1 MENFINKN
9 PDVVVD
15 IPFVHDNDVKYEE
28 ELEIKQG
35 YSFKHNSER
44 QKQKFRLSYITG
56 QINHLMIKNLK
67 IMSLRV

>member
-1 MENFINKN
+1 MGNFINKN

-44 QKQKFRLSYITG
+44 QKQAI
-56 QINHLMIKNLK
+56 ILMMKDGEKVSTEVPAILHNR
-67 IMSLRV
+67 SN

>member
-1 MENFINKN
+1 MGNFINKN

-28 ELEIKQG
+28 ELEIKLG